1 MASSWG
7 VSRSSRFYAAHSP
20 HCSLP
25 AYCYHNQNHGR
36 MLPDGF
42 FFLCIHQSS
51 VTENRNHSSYFKH
64 EGQRASNRELG
75 AYNVLRLGL
84 QDWVPEEQW
93 RICPQGG
100 CQLCLSQ
107 EDGKS
112 RCFPRTVSA
121 RNHLEIRQLLMLSL
135 LATKITTAKRCCWSH
150 LLVPTK
156 MLTGML
162 LQKKRKVSLIR
173 PAMGGSRDLCLW
185 HLSWVHLIGRS

>member
-107 EDGKS
+107 EDAADL
-112 RCFPRTVSA
+112 T
-121 RNHLEIRQLLMLSL
+121 
-135 LATKITTAKRCCWSH
+135 CWS
-150 LLVPTK
+150 PQRCWQ
-156 MLTGML
+156 GCCC
-162 LQKKRKVSLIR
+162 RKNAKSPWSGLPWGAAGTSAFDIS
-173 PAMGGSRDLCLW
+173 PEC
-185 HLSWVHLIGRS
+185 I